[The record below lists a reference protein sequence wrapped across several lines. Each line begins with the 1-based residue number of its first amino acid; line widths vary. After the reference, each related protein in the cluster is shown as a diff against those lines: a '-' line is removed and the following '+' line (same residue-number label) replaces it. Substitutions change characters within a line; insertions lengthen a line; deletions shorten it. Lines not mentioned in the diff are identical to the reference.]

1 MRTTNAEFVKSL
13 VDQETFKVKILE
25 ANFLDEAK
33 SRLPDIEL
41 KNLVIK
47 IGMGDLRVSRDLSEV
62 FDKKWNTG
70 KILHNNNPV
79 FEREAGEKILEVFNE
94 AGFKKVKSLGSKY
107 ALEKELSRVEYI
119 KLLEDLMNI

>member
-13 VDQETFKVKILE
+13 VDQETFKVKIIE
-25 ANFLDEAK
+25 SNFLDEAK
-33 SRLPDIEL
+33 SRLPDIE
-41 KNLVIK
+41 KENLVIK
-47 IGMGDLRVSRDLSEV
+47 IGMGDVRVSRDLSEV

-79 FEREAGEKILEVFNE
+79 FDREAGEKILEVFNE
-94 AGFKKVKSLGSKY
+94 AGFKKVKSSGSKY

>member
-13 VDQETFKVKILE
+13 VDQETFKVKIIE
-25 ANFLDEAK
+25 SNFLDEAK
-33 SRLPDIEL
+33 SRLPDIE
-41 KNLVIK
+41 KENLVIK

-79 FEREAGEKILEVFNE
+79 FDREAGEKILEVFNE
-94 AGFKKVKSLGSKY
+94 AGFKKVKSSGSKY

>member
-33 SRLPDIEL
+33 SRLPDIEK

-94 AGFKKVKSLGSKY
+94 AGFKKAKSPGSKY